1 MKIIML
7 LLCFLTLTGCKKEE
21 VEIQEVV
28 IEEKPLEELITI
40 KDIQLLNN
48 DVFFLITNNSDYVV
62 DVLYNYTYLKEG
74 YEDRKN
80 RYKEVDGI
88 PPKTTIIKKASGNI
102 DYEDIY
108 ITKEIYKS
116 NDQTIK
122 KRNIIFTSHLYK
134 KEIIVKL
141 KNKKFIPQLA
151 KVEIIFYKDNQVIDY
166 EIEYIYLYESSERSF
181 IIKNNKNYD
190 RYDIFVE

>member
-1 MKIIML
+1 MKI
-7 LLCFLTLTGCKKEE
+7 K
-21 VEIQEVV
+21 
-28 IEEKPLEELITI
+28 
-40 KDIQLLNN
+40 
-48 DVFFLITNNSDYVV
+48 
-62 DVLYNYTYLKEG
+62 
-74 YEDRKN
+74 KN

-88 PPKTTIIKKASGNI
+88 PPKTTIIKKALGNI

-141 KNKKFIPQLA
+141 KNKKLIPQLA

-181 IIKNNKNYD
+181 IIKNNNDYD